1 MMRARRLILA
11 TVVLSFIACASPP
24 TGPNVMVLPGGDK
37 TLDQFQAEDG
47 QCRQWASRQ
56 IGVSPAEGA
65 TRATVSGAA
74 IGTAVGAAGGAA
86 VGAAAG
92 SPATGAAVGSGIGL
106 LGGTA
111 TGAGIGQREE
121 WTLQQRYDVAYMQC
135 MYINGNQI
143 PVPRGSAPM
152 RTGHATTPPAA
163 RVPRAVP
170 PPPAGVPPPPPPGAS

>member
-1 MMRARRLILA
+1 MMPARPLFLA
-11 TVVLSFIACASPP
+11 TMALCFVACASPP

-37 TLDQFQAEDG
+37 TLDRFQAEDA

-56 IGVSPAEGA
+56 IGTSPAEGA
-65 TRATVSGAA
+65 NKSTATGAT

-86 VGAAAG
+86 IGAAAG
-92 SPATGAAVGSGIGL
+92 SPATGAAVGSGVGL

-111 TGAGIGQREE
+111 TGAGIGEREE

-152 RTGHATTPPAA
+152 RSGRAPST
-163 RVPRAVP
+163 RVPAAVP